1 MAVRSTGFVQ
11 TILGPSA
18 GSIVES
24 AASTIGHITLDVKQ
38 TGEPGAGKPPA
49 RFDVAG
55 AGEWHTAGLLRHSQ
69 RKRGA
74 TDRLD
79 LRCTAPAL
87 DPTGRGETEKDQETL
102 LAPRRLPTLHHGR
115 AVL

>member
-18 GSIVES
+18 GSIAES

-49 RFDVAG
+49 RIDVAG
-55 AGEWHTAGLLRHSQ
+55 IGNGS
-69 RKRGA
+69 
-74 TDRLD
+74 LD
-79 LRCTAPAL
+79 TAPVL
-87 DPTGRGETEKDQETL
+87 DPTLGG
-102 LAPRRLPTLHHGR
+102 ARREAGTYPTIVCDLSS
-115 AVL
+115 

>member
-18 GSIVES
+18 SSIVES

-55 AGEWHTAGLLRHSQ
+55 AGEGHTVGLVRHSQ

-79 LRCTAPAL
+79 LRCTTPAL
-87 DPTGRGETEKDQETL
+87 DPTDEREVETGQGQASE
-102 LAPRRLPTLHHGR
+102 APADER
-115 AVL
+115 AGNG

>member
-1 MAVRSTGFVQ
+1 MAVRSTGVVQ

-24 AASTIGHITLDVKQ
+24 TASTIGHITLDVKQ
-38 TGEPGAGKPPA
+38 AGEPGAGKPPA

-55 AGEWHTAGLLRHSQ
+55 AGTGLTVWLVRHSQ

-74 TDRLD
+74 TDRPD
-79 LRCTAPAL
+79 LRGTAPAL
-87 DPTGRGETEKDQETL
+87 DPTDERGVEPGSESGMPVKRQSNGSVNPAT
-102 LAPRRLPTLHHGR
+102 
-115 AVL
+115 